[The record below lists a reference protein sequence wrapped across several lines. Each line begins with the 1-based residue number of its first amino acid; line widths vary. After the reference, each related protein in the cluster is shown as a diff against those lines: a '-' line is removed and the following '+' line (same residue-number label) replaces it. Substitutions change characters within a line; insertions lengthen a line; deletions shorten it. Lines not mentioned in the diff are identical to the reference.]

1 MENSAANSGSSS
13 ATSPEVFALTDEQI
27 VGLGPAESS
36 AAQEGTPQSAAA
48 SSASETL
55 SAAPAWLAERMR
67 DPWHGDEATELW
79 EGKQRAEKEIG
90 AYREAFATAEDA
102 RSIKAL
108 YPGGLT
114 EAKAAAERARELD
127 AIDASFFRGD
137 SSARAQLAERM
148 MQQDPG
154 AFREM
159 VEAGLKLLNGVG
171 SPGTASVSAS
181 NDRSGP
187 TALGQPQPPSH
198 QATAAQSDPSPET
211 LRAYTEFEKAANAE
225 LEQTVG
231 ASITRV
237 LEDALPNLRLS
248 GAVRGREGEPG
259 AAPLRG
265 RLTSAVREEVEA
277 ALKSDQQLGEQV
289 ARVLSGRR
297 FDPSSR
303 AQVVR
308 LIDARAQELVPGAVR
323 RVVSSWTQTTLAT
336 KSATT
341 STARPPSSAS
351 ENTHTTENPAHHRNR
366 RVDYGRLTDEQILSL

>member
-1 MENSAANSGSSS
+1 MIYTTSNSSDGI
-13 ATSPEVFALTDEQI
+13 SPASPDAFVLTDEQI
-27 VGLGPAESS
+27 VGLGPAESPTAEPPPS
-36 AAQEGTPQSAAA
+36 QSAPTDR
-48 SSASETL
+48 ASETVL
-55 SAAPAWLAERMR
+55 AAPAWLAERMR

-79 EGKQRAEKEIG
+79 EGKQRAEKEIV
-90 AYREAFATAEDA
+90 AYRELFPTAV
-102 RSIKAL
+102 
-108 YPGGLT
+108 

-127 AIDASFFRGD
+127 AIDAAFFRGD
-137 SSARAQLAERM
+137 TAAREQLAQRM
-148 MQQDPG
+148 MQQDPA

-159 VEAGLKLLNGVG
+159 VEAGLTLLNGASG
-171 SPGTASVSAS
+171 SAVANIPAAS
-181 NDRSGP
+181 DRS
-187 TALGQPQPPSH
+187 TAGAALSQPQPCSH
-198 QATAAQSDPSPET
+198 QATLAKPEPSPET
-211 LRAYTEFEKAANAE
+211 LRAYGEFEKAANAE

-231 ASITRV
+231 ASISRV

-265 RLTSAVREEVEA
+265 RLTSAVREEVES

-289 ARVLSGRR
+289 TRVLAGRR
-297 FDPSSR
+297 FDPSAR

-351 ENTHTTENPAHHRNR
+351 ENTHTTEKPALHRNR
-366 RVDYGRLTDEQILSL
+366 RVDYGRLSDEQILSL

>member
-1 MENSAANSGSSS
+1 MGYLTSTEASS
-13 ATSPEVFALTDEQI
+13 AVSPELCALTDEQI
-27 VGLGPAESS
+27 VGLGPAESTTAEPPPS
-36 AAQEGTPQSAAA
+36 QSAPTNAT
-48 SSASETL
+48 SETVL
-55 SAAPAWLAERMR
+55 AAPAWLAERMR

-90 AYREAFATAEDA
+90 AYREAFATADDA
-102 RSIKAL
+102 KSVKAL

-137 SSARAQLAERM
+137 SSARAQLAQRM
-148 MQQDPG
+148 MQQDPA

-159 VEAGLKLLNGVG
+159 VEAGVKLLNGAG
-171 SPGTASVSAS
+171 SPGGANVSAS

-187 TALGQPQPPSH
+187 TALAQAQPPNH
-198 QATAAQSDPSPET
+198 QAAAAQSEPSPET
-211 LRAYTEFEKAANAE
+211 LRAYSEFEKAANAE

-231 ASITRV
+231 ASISRA
-237 LEDALPNLRLS
+237 LEGALPNLRLS

-259 AAPLRG
+259 AAPLRA
-265 RLTSAVREEVEA
+265 RLTSAVREEVES
-277 ALKSDQQLGEQV
+277 ALKSDHQLGEQV
-289 ARVLSGRR
+289 ARILAGRR
-297 FDPSSR
+297 FDPSAR

-323 RVVSSWTQTTLAT
+323 RVVSSWTRTTLTT

-341 STARPPSSAS
+341 STARAQTSAAES
-351 ENTHTTENPAHHRNR
+351 THTTAMHRNR